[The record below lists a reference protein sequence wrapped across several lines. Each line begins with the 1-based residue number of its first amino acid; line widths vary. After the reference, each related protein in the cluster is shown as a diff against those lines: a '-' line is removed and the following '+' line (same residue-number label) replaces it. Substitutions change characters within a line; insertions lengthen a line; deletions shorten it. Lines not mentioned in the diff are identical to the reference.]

1 MNEYLSLV
9 IKLIFAFGICFQ
21 LPVMLTLM
29 GRVGIVSSAGL
40 RAKRKYAIIA
50 VFVAAAALTP
60 PDLVSQVGLGVPMLL
75 LYEISIFLV
84 KGVEKKRAA
93 KRAEEEAEMEEL
105 DAILAKD
112 DDSEETDFN
121 FGRD

>member
-1 MNEYLSLV
+1 
-9 IKLIFAFGICFQ
+9 
-21 LPVMLTLM
+21 MLTLM

-40 RAKRKYAIIA
+40 KAKRKYAIIA
-50 VFVAAAALTP
+50 VFIAAAALTP
-60 PDLVSQVGLGVPMLL
+60 PDLISQVGLGVPMLL

-84 KGVEKKRAA
+84 KGVEKKRAT
-93 KRAEEEAEMEEL
+93 KRAEEEAEMAEL